1 MLRSNAKQFATVSL
15 FFLLSC
21 SLSQHQNPSNKTI
34 VSKKDIVVITGTA
47 SGLGKSIATKLTKLG
62 YIVYGG
68 DIDTEGNKYLEELG
82 AHPFELDVRD
92 SKLVTKKINEI
103 ILKSGKVDILI
114 NNAGYAEFGPIETT
128 DIEDVI
134 NQFEVNVFGYAR
146 MQAAVLPHMRER
158 KSGKI
163 INISSAAGKI
173 SYPMLGWYSASK
185 HAVEGM
191 SDALR
196 MEVEEYNISVVKI
209 QPGSF
214 RSNLVKK
221 GLSKLESESIPK
233 DYLKGVNKF
242 KTTLKNIDENL
253 PSADKVADIVITA
266 VQANK
271 PKSEYVV
278 LDDAHYFLNKRR
290 QLTNDEFYKKFQH

>member
-1 MLRSNAKQFATVSL
+1 MLRFKEKHFTTVSL

-21 SLSQHQNPSNKTI
+21 SLSLQKTPNNSKTF
-34 VSKKDIVVITGTA
+34 SKKDVVVITGTA

-68 DIDTEGNKYLEELG
+68 DINTEGNKYLKDLG
-82 AHPFELDVRD
+82 GHPFKLDVRD
-92 SKLVTKKINEI
+92 SKLVTNKINEI
-103 ILKSGKVDILI
+103 ISKSGKVDILI
-114 NNAGYAEFGPIETT
+114 NNAGYAEFGPIETI

-146 MQAAVLPHMRER
+146 MQTAVLPHMRER

-163 INISSAAGKI
+163 INISSAAGKF

-196 MEVEEYNISVVKI
+196 MEVEEFNISVVKI
-209 QPGSF
+209 QPGGF

-233 DYLKGVNKF
+233 DYIKGVNQF
-242 KTTLKNIDENL
+242 KTTLKNMDQNL
-253 PSADKVADIVITA
+253 PSADKVADIVISA

-271 PKSEYVV
+271 PNSEYIV

-290 QLTNDEFYKKFQH
+290 QLTNDEFYKKFHN